1 MQHEDREAVINTLYT
16 KLMEREQMNMQI
28 LRESGTLMDQYQDM
42 IDDGDIYYEDD
53 IDGNYTTSYAENVN
67 GKQSTADQSSAH
79 QYYGQ
84 SNRYYYHTHDK
95 SVNYDR
101 NSLALA
107 NSQHL

>member
-53 IDGNYTTSYAENVN
+53 IDGNYTTSYAENVTTC
-67 GKQSTADQSSAH
+67 KQSTND
-79 QYYGQ
+79 
-84 SNRYYYHTHDK
+84 
-95 SVNYDR
+95 
-101 NSLALA
+101 
-107 NSQHL
+107 